1 MVVCCKHSVSAVSD
15 PGSQF
20 PLVGLGVTLSAG
32 APKLRVNK
40 ILFLQDTKLPEEELA
55 GGTALHVLQAHSPN
69 PTAA

>member
-1 MVVCCKHSVSAVSD
+1 
-15 PGSQF
+15 
-20 PLVGLGVTLSAG
+20 LGVTLSAG